1 MIKRIRD
8 FIYDINDIFVAL
20 LIVLIAA
27 GIIIWRSSSIMKYP
41 EYMAE
46 RQASANT
53 ANEIVI
59 PEDIRPANNTV
70 PANNAETNTVTP
82 PENTV
87 DPNQNAVVPPANTV
101 DPGANTVDPNANTV
115 PGGNTVTPPADVV
128 KASITIEKGFKG
140 GWNTVAERLI
150 AAKLIKAGDKVA
162 FVDKVNKLN
171 LSTRLQIGTFE
182 LSSDMTFEQM
192 IKKLCRVKD

>member
-8 FIYDINDIFVAL
+8 FIYDINDIFIAL
-20 LIVLIAA
+20 LIVLVAA
-27 GIIIWRSSSIMKYP
+27 GIIVWRSSSIMKYP
-41 EYMAE
+41 EYLAA
-46 RQASANT
+46 RQASSNT
-53 ANEIVI
+53 ANEIII
-59 PEDIRPANNTV
+59 PNDVRPANNTV
-70 PANNAETNTVTP
+70 PANSAE
-82 PENTV
+82 
-87 DPNQNAVVPPANTV
+87 PNQNAVVPPANTV
-101 DPGANTVDPNANTV
+101 DPNTNTVDPNTNNVDPNTNTV

-150 AAKLIKAGDKVA
+150 AARLINAGDKVA

-171 LSTRLQIGTFE
+171 LSTRLQVGTFE